1 MSGLDNTSYTTR
13 SVTAATDLTN
23 NDSILFVSP
32 TGGNVVVS
40 VAPATSFPPGRLFR
54 VRRDAT
60 ATNTVTVTPTSGTI
74 NGTTTLAVGSAGS
87 IGSVTIVS
95 DGTEWKSV

>member
-1 MSGLDNTSYTTR
+1 MSGNDNISYTTR
-13 SVTAATDLTN
+13 SVTAATTLTN

-40 VAPATSFPPGRLFR
+40 VGPATAFPPGHIFR

-60 ATNTVTVTPTSGTI
+60 ATNTVTITPTSGTV
-74 NGTTTLAVGSAGS
+74 NGTSTLAVGSAGA
-87 IGSVTIVS
+87 IGSATIVS
-95 DGTEWKSV
+95 DGTEWKSI